1 MLLLSHDGLRCY
13 AGYAVEGPG
22 EFPMALVT
30 RNEEVGR

>member
-13 AGYAVEGPG
+13 AVEGSG
-22 EFPMALVT
+22 EFPTALVT